1 MGRGLNLA
9 SGRVIALGRLLL
21 ATLFLTAM
29 WADASQP
36 TEFPREAMILLAA
49 YAALAAAMVMVAWRS
64 WWFDAHLAGPMHA
77 FDIALF
83 TAVVFLTPGDT
94 SPFFIFCI
102 FVLLAAAIRWG
113 WRATA
118 LTAVLLTLLYVL
130 AGSAT
135 VAASQEFEI
144 NRFVT
149 RTAYLIIFSLVLI
162 WFGVNQWRA
171 HVRVATEE
179 LLSDPS
185 MDTLPLEGGL
195 QAAMA
200 VTQAE
205 RGAFVWSRAPARSA
219 TVLVARDGT
228 VTESELA
235 PDSVAPPAPGT
246 FLYDLRNGRAFTRDN
261 RRDLRA
267 FTLDDHVYPETAAA
281 LDLREGLAVP
291 VRSDRGQGQIF
302 LDGVRGLSTDH
313 LELGEV
319 ISRAVATRIQR
330 RALMR
335 AAEDS
340 AEARSRLAIARD
352 LHDSVVQFLAGAAF
366 RLEAM
371 KRSLLAGR
379 EIAPEINE
387 LKELML
393 LEQGEL
399 RSFITAL
406 RSGSQIELAEL
417 ARDLQS
423 LAARLSRQWDVHC
436 TFSALQGDMLVP
448 TRLHFDAHQLI
459 REAVA
464 NAVRHAGAKNVS
476 IRVGGEKDE
485 VTLDVINDGAS
496 YPRGARR
503 NPMPGSLQERVE
515 AAGGRLD
522 LSRGMGVTKVSIA
535 LPIAGKVP

>member
-235 PDSVAPPAPGT
+235 PDSVAPPAPEHSST
-246 FLYDLRNGRAFTRDN
+246 TCAMAAPSL
-261 RRDLRA
+261 
-267 FTLDDHVYPETAAA
+267 ETTGAIY
-281 LDLREGLAVP
+281 VH
-291 VRSDRGQGQIF
+291 S
-302 LDGVRGLSTDH
+302 LSTITFIPKSPR
-313 LELGEV
+313 LSTCGRG
-319 ISRAVATRIQR
+319 SPSPSAVT
-330 RALMR
+330 
-335 AAEDS
+335 
-340 AEARSRLAIARD
+340 
-352 LHDSVVQFLAGAAF
+352 
-366 RLEAM
+366 
-371 KRSLLAGR
+371 AGR
-379 EIAPEINE
+379 
-387 LKELML
+387 
-393 LEQGEL
+393 G
-399 RSFITAL
+399 RSSLTACAGFPPII
-406 RSGSQIELAEL
+406 SSS
-417 ARDLQS
+417 AR
-423 LAARLSRQWDVHC
+423 
-436 TFSALQGDMLVP
+436 
-448 TRLHFDAHQLI
+448 
-459 REAVA
+459 
-464 NAVRHAGAKNVS
+464 
-476 IRVGGEKDE
+476 
-485 VTLDVINDGAS
+485 
-496 YPRGARR
+496 
-503 NPMPGSLQERVE
+503 
-515 AAGGRLD
+515 
-522 LSRGMGVTKVSIA
+522 
-535 LPIAGKVP
+535 